1 MKQEGLFIKF
11 KHVVPRTN
19 LNVQL
24 LYISI
29 LISEILFDIA
39 DRYQTLMQT
48 RRREHLLNFNFNV
61 LSLTYIIL
69 YRLW

>member
-24 LYISI
+24 LIYKHIN
-29 LISEILFDIA
+29 LGNPFDIA
-39 DRYQTLMQT
+39 DGYQTLMQT
-48 RRREHLLNFNFNV
+48 RRRDHLLNFNFNV